1 MYIKNTGLLT
11 FSFSQPVGSHAVA
24 HMGMIFVNLS
34 EVTRRN
40 GSVADITTT
49 LTIITHG
56 LLNMTNISCL
66 TATEDNVASKSSS
79 VLYFAGQPTYLY
91 VLTL

>member
-1 MYIKNTGLLT
+1 
-11 FSFSQPVGSHAVA
+11 
-24 HMGMIFVNLS
+24 MGMISANLS

-40 GSVADITTT
+40 GSVTDITTT
-49 LTIITHG
+49 LTIITYR
-56 LLNMTNISCL
+56 LLNRTNISCL
-66 TATEDNVASKSSS
+66 TATEDNVASKSFS